1 MTLTGAA
8 YKGYDRAFCVRMK
21 STLTKRGCHFKSSG
35 YRVVLV
41 LARLRPQ
48 YSFTQTKKST
58 PQLLGMVGLAIA
70 LPPPSV
76 HEIRLECDMF
86 VSRINFDFKIV
97 HCEPKVQDLL
107 DYAPEEIVG
116 RNLYTLCH
124 GEEVNKLRKCHVD
137 LINKGQVLTHYY
149 RMMNK
154 NGGYTWLQ
162 TCATVICNSKN
173 NDEQNIICVNY
184 IVSGKEQANVIMD
197 CCQYEPVKVEEK
209 EAVKENG
216 SKSPDTDPSPDG
228 QERTSPR
235 PNRESRGA
243 NGQSSTDKGSSST
256 NTDAA
261 GSSKGTEEC
270 AEPEPK
276 PPITRGR
283 KRKNKAEV
291 KETATTT
298 AATEQIN
305 NLPTPEALK
314 ISRLT
319 EETSKP
325 DSAVKS
331 LETVM
336 SKHLSQTTDFSTDAL
351 LKHTQDPKT
360 QHQQAAA
367 AQQQHQ
373 QQSPPMQHWTGHNS
387 HFYQPS
393 PVPATALLQQIYV
406 NRESVIRATTR
417 PGSNGPVYPDYSHAT
432 PVTAP
437 QDNDG
442 SYDPGHYSH
451 HLITPYS
458 TYQTTGVD
466 YHQLQNAMTPP
477 SSVSP
482 RENTP
487 LHPSPY
493 SHEPGRH
500 PCSTNDN
507 GSPSQVIGLRC
518 NRSL

>member
-1 MTLTGAA
+1 MTLTGAQ

-48 YSFTQTKKST
+48 YSFTQTKKSQ

-107 DYAPEEIVG
+107 DYAPDEIVG

-184 IVSGKEQANVIMD
+184 IVSGKEQSNVIMD

-209 EAVKENG
+209 ESIKENG
-216 SKSPDTDPSPDG
+216 SKSPDTDPSPEDP
-228 QERTSPR
+228 ERSSPR
-235 PNRESRGA
+235 PTRESK
-243 NGQSSTDKGSSST
+243 SSNTQNDNDSSSH
-256 NTDAA
+256 NTKRKSDA
-261 GSSKGTEEC
+261 GSSQGTEEC

-276 PPITRGR
+276 PPATRGR
-283 KRKNKAEV
+283 KRKNKAEM
-291 KETATTT
+291 KETT
-298 AATEQIN
+298 AATEQIT
-305 NLPTPEALK
+305 NLSTAEPTK
-314 ISRLT
+314 ISRLSDDT
-319 EETSKP
+319 TKSENS
-325 DSAVKS
+325 VKN
-331 LETVM
+331 LENVM
-336 SKHLSQTTDFSTDAL
+336 SKHLSQNTDFSTDAL
-351 LKHTQDPKT
+351 LKHQEPKSH
-360 QHQQAAA
+360 HQQHHST
-367 AQQQHQ
+367 QQE
-373 QQSPPMQHWTGHNS
+373 QQSSPMHWSGHNS

-406 NRESVIRATTR
+406 NRESVIRAAVR
-417 PGSNGPVYPDYSHAT
+417 PGSNGPVYS
-432 PVTAP
+432 
-437 QDNDG
+437 G
-442 SYDPGHYSH
+442 ECFI
-451 HLITPYS
+451 LKF
-458 TYQTTGVD
+458 
-466 YHQLQNAMTPP
+466 LK
-477 SSVSP
+477 
-482 RENTP
+482 
-487 LHPSPY
+487 
-493 SHEPGRH
+493 
-500 PCSTNDN
+500 
-507 GSPSQVIGLRC
+507 
-518 NRSL
+518 

>member
-1 MTLTGAA
+1 MTLTGAQF
-8 YKGYDRAFCVRMK
+8 KGYDRAFCVRMK

-48 YSFTQTKKST
+48 YSFTQTKKT
-58 PQLLGMVGLAIA
+58 QPQLLGMVGLAIA

-86 VSRINFDFKIV
+86 VSRINFDLKIV

-154 NGGYTWLQ
+154 NGGYTWVQ

-184 IVSGKEQANVIMD
+184 IVSGKEQANLIFD
-197 CCQYEPVKVEEK
+197 CCQYEPVKIEEK

-216 SKSPDTDPSPDG
+216 SKSPDTDPSNDG
-228 QERTSPR
+228 QEPNSPR
-235 PNRESRGA
+235 PNHESG
-243 NGQSSTDKGSSST
+243 GSTSGSHTDTHISKKSNSADKEP
-256 NTDAA
+256 
-261 GSSKGTEEC
+261 SKGAEEGS
-270 AEPEPK
+270 EPEPK
-276 PPITRGR
+276 VPQTRGR

-291 KETATTT
+291 KETT
-298 AATEQIN
+298 AAVEQVS

-314 ISRLT
+314 ITRLT
-319 EETSKP
+319 EESSKP
-325 DSAVKS
+325 ESAVKN
-331 LETVM
+331 LENVM
-336 SKHLSQTTDFSTDAL
+336 SKHLSNNPTTDFSTDAL
-351 LKHTQDPKT
+351 LKQQDPKQL
-360 QHQQAAA
+360 QHP
-367 AQQQHQ
+367 Q
-373 QQSPPMQHWTGHNS
+373 QQSPPMHWSGHNS
-387 HFYQPS
+387 HFCQPS

-417 PGSNGPVYPDYSHAT
+417 PGSNGSVYTDYSHPAQ
-432 PVTAP
+432 VTQESDP
-437 QDNDG
+437 
-442 SYDPGHYSH
+442 SYDHVYYPH
-451 HLITPYS
+451 HLITPNGWH
-458 TYQTTGVD
+458 QTSGVD

-482 RENTP
+482 RDS
-487 LHPSPY
+487 LHSSPY
-493 SHEPGRH
+493 GQDPGRH
-500 PCSTNDN
+500 PCVTLDN
-507 GSPSQVIGLRC
+507 GSPNTALGLRC